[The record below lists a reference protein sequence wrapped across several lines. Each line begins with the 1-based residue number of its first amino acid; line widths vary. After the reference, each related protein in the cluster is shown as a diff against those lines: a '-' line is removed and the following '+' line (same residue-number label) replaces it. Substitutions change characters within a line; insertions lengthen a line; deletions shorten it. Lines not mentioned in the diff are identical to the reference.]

1 MGVREAVEPDAGA
14 IAGLTD
20 RPPAVVRN
28 LIHDR
33 TVRVVDDGDDIRGFV
48 SFDASEGT
56 VHVTQLAG
64 DEDCYEQLL
73 DEPIRF
79 ARREGM
85 VVEILVPADEEHIG
99 DAAAAAGFDR
109 VGRGPR
115 FDGDPTTRY
124 RLVDP

>member
-1 MGVREAVEPDAGA
+1 MEPDAGA

-33 TVRVVDDGDDIRGFV
+33 TVRVLEDDGIRGFV

-64 DEDCYEQLL
+64 EEDCYGQLL

-85 VVEILVPADEEHIG
+85 DVEILVPADEGHIG

-115 FDGDPTTRY
+115 FGGEPTTRY
-124 RLVDP
+124 RLEEP